1 MTKKEIQEKALSC
14 KYFYCTPLCTA
25 LICKK
30 KNKELKSV
38 LHGIEWDGKEC
49 ENCTKYKPIK

>member
-1 MTKKEIQEKALSC
+1 MTEKEIQEKALSC
-14 KYFYCTPLCTA
+14 KYFYFTPLGTA

-38 LHGIEWDGKEC
+38 LHCVEWDGKEC
-49 ENCTKYKPIK
+49 ENCTKYKQKK